1 MKMRIIPNSPAILIG
16 GRCRKLLIA
25 DLHLGLVSF
34 YDLKLIRKL
43 KELAS
48 KTKADE
54 VIIVGDLKH
63 KIGESQR
70 INRIIQSLEF
80 RVTLVK
86 GNHDGGINGIEVFS
100 SRGIRLGK
108 IGVFH
113 GHAKPSEDVME
124 ADILIFA
131 HAHPSVLIPDYIG
144 GNKIQVWLFGEFED
158 KKIIVMPSFNDLC
171 SSTPINLEKPVGV
184 MFKMWNYEDAEAV
197 TLDGTLLGKIKF
209 LKEYIRYDDEAG
221 DSRANAMMKPGVSDL
236 NFIN

>member
-1 MKMRIIPNSPAILIG
+1 MKVRIIPNSPAILIE

-34 YDLKLIRKL
+34 YDLKLMEKVKKL
-43 KELAS
+43 VDQ
-48 KTKADE
+48 TKADE
-54 VIIVGDLKH
+54 VIVIGDLKH
-63 KIGESQR
+63 KIGECQR
-70 INRIIQSLEF
+70 IDKIIQSLDF
-80 RVTLVK
+80 TISLVK
-86 GNHDGGINGIEVFS
+86 GNHDGGIKSIEVFS

-108 IGVFH
+108 VGLFH

-131 HAHPSVLIPDYIG
+131 HAHPSVLIMDWIG
-144 GNKIQVWLFGEFED
+144 GNKVQVWLFGEFED
-158 KKIIVMPSFNDLC
+158 KKVIVMPAFNDLC

-184 MFKMWNYEDAEAV
+184 MFKVWNYENAEAV

-209 LKEYIRYDDEAG
+209 LKEYIKYDEAG

-236 NFIN
+236 NF